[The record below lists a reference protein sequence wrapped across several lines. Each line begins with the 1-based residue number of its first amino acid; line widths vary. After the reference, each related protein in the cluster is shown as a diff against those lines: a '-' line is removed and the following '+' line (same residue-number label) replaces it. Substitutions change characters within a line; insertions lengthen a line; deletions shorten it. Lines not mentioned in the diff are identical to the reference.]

1 MANKR
6 IITGKTT
13 GNFILKGVVKVIGR
27 SLDGLGFNVKSLS
40 KSHAVRKMKNLSPT
54 VMCPNVTVSIAEMI
68 MNKNAFAGNTPNIDL
83 SKEISSYIRRS
94 NESATKVIHEIGK
107 GLTQREIAYGKE
119 AEKLLNIR

>member
-1 MANKR
+1 MILDVREEMANKR

-68 MNKNAFAGNTPNIDL
+68 MNKNVFAEDLRNMLRPHITRIDIFPAQKSQNT
-83 SKEISSYIRRS
+83 R
-94 NESATKVIHEIGK
+94 
-107 GLTQREIAYGKE
+107 
-119 AEKLLNIR
+119 